1 MIGSTDFREWAAHLR
16 RSVWS
21 IEQFVNEICVSVFG
35 FLKLEIRISLK
46 CAHYLRFVC
55 VCARARVEAYETE
68 GPRRTSELDSSS
80 RGPRPWWWRAGFFIS
95 HFLIINSN
103 HGLFITHRG
112 AIAPLKAGG
121 TFGFPVVLITLQDR
135 GEGVTDD
142 SHDNNARAP
151 VLCPPALRLTENE
164 RCFHLFPLS
173 SDWRRLCGLDFIIS
187 SSSLSSSILSDANL
201 ILIECYSAYTAI
213 YSVPQS
219 SGSVNFLVTKT
230 PHHFT
235 CLNVFRMLK
244 YVFIKILWYRFEYI
258 HMYARIFK
266 LPIDK

>member
-55 VCARARVEAYETE
+55 VCLRAWKLMKQKVLLVHQSWT
-68 GPRRTSELDSSS
+68 P
-80 RGPRPWWWRAGFFIS
+80 GPRPWWWRAGFFIS

-187 SSSLSSSILSDANL
+187 SSSLSSSTLSDANL

-235 CLNVFRMLK
+235 CLNAF
-244 YVFIKILWYRFEYI
+244 
-258 HMYARIFK
+258 
-266 LPIDK
+266 

>member
-1 MIGSTDFREWAAHLR
+1 MHAGKAAKSQRWSAPQTSGSGLR
-16 RSVWS
+16 ISVALFEVSNSLWMKYVSRCLVFLSWRS
-21 IEQFVNEICVSVFG
+21 G
-35 FLKLEIRISLK
+35 FLWSVPTIYGL
-46 CAHYLRFVC
+46 C
-55 VCARARVEAYETE
+55 VCMLARLEAYETE
-68 GPRRTSELDSSS
+68 GPPRTSELDSSS

-230 PHHFT
+230 PHRFT
-235 CLNVFRMLK
+235 CLNVL
-244 YVFIKILWYRFEYI
+244 
-258 HMYARIFK
+258 
-266 LPIDK
+266 